1 MSMTLSDLHPAP
13 GSRKDRKR
21 LGRGHGSGRGKT
33 AGRGTKGQKAR
44 AGGHVPNYFEGG
56 QNALVHRMPTKR
68 GERFRIPQHRPRPAT
83 VNLRDLARFEAG
95 AIVDRTVLQ
104 SLGLVDGGVR
114 TVKILATGDL
124 TQALVVHAEFFS
136 AAAKTKI
143 EAAGGQAIVVG
154 AVVTEEAKP

>member
-1 MSMTLSDLHPAP
+1 MSMNLSDLHAAP

-68 GERFRIPQHRPRPAT
+68 GERFRIPQNRPRPEAIN
-83 VNLRDLARFEAG
+83 VRDLGRFEAG
-95 AIVDRTVLQ
+95 TTVDRTVLQ
-104 SLGLVDGGVR
+104 TAGLVDDR
-114 TVKILATGDL
+114 ARMVKILGTGEL
-124 TQALVVHAEFFS
+124 SHALVVRAEFFS
-136 AAAKTKI
+136 AGAKAKI

-154 AVVTEEAKP
+154 AAVAEEA